1 MGFFKNII
9 SAAVKTAL
17 TPIAVAKDAVD
28 GVSGKGPNNT
38 KNLLRSASKDVNDA
52 FDAILKIIRL

>member
-1 MGFFKNII
+1 MGFFKNMV

-28 GVSGKGPNNT
+28 VVSGKDPNNT
-38 KNLLRSASKDVNDA
+38 KNLLGSASKDVDDA
-52 FDAILKIIRL
+52 FDNIT